1 VIKGVKQLNDKDVN
15 KKGTSAY
22 SLFNISKQQI
32 FMGVM
37 EERKHILYVGTL
49 MKSIAQNEVGLSITH
64 LFRSRLTLLKLFLLI
79 NKIID

>member
-1 VIKGVKQLNDKDVN
+1 LNDKDVN

-22 SLFNISKQQI
+22 SLFNILKQQI

-64 LFRSRLTLLKLFLLI
+64 LFRSCLTLLKLSLLI

>member
-22 SLFNISKQQI
+22 SLFNILKQQI

-49 MKSIAQNEVGLSITH
+49 MKSIAQNEVGLS
-64 LFRSRLTLLKLFLLI
+64 LKLSLLI